1 MIGDVR
7 IERATPDDLNPVLAL
22 LALHDLP
29 PDALEEHLATMLVA
43 RRGGDVVGSAALEVY
58 ADGTLLRSVA
68 VAPDVQGQGVGRM
81 LTKAALSLAEANRT
95 PNEACCEPPQIPSIR
110 AQLLATVAASESAW
124 VQPAVHPRSRGI
136 RLCRA
141 RPRRLGRDARSAGRS
156 QCPRCEHGTE
166 QHQRDENLWYGSPDA
181 ACDSAAPLSAK
192 TMPAYAHSFARERL
206 GARTPPN

>member
-95 PNEACCEPPQIPSIR
+95 PNEACCEPPQIPSIK
-110 AQLLATVAASESAW
+110 AQSLYQLRRRDLADATGTRKTPGHIFAALGPLGCQPDSLLMSAEDKICFEDPVAA
-124 VQPAVHPRSRGI
+124 
-136 RLCRA
+136 
-141 RPRRLGRDARSAGRS
+141 
-156 QCPRCEHGTE
+156 T
-166 QHQRDENLWYGSPDA
+166 
-181 ACDSAAPLSAK
+181 
-192 TMPAYAHSFARERL
+192 
-206 GARTPPN
+206 

>member
-124 VQPAVHPRSRGI
+124 VQPAVHPRSRRYPLMPRAASPTRSRRAFGGPVAMSTM
-136 RLCRA
+136 RA
-141 RPRRLGRDARSAGRS
+141 RHRAAPAGRES
-156 QCPRCEHGTE
+156 LVRIARC
-166 QHQRDENLWYGSPDA
+166 RV
-181 ACDSAAPLSAK
+181 
-192 TMPAYAHSFARERL
+192 
-206 GARTPPN
+206 